1 MNIAIILAGG
11 IGSRIGSEVPKQFVE
26 LSGQMMIMHS
36 MAPFVES
43 FAYS

>member
-11 IGSRIGSEVPKQFVE
+11 IGSRIGLEVPKQFVE